1 MHNTGIGR
9 QDTRSCMARFS
20 NVSSEKWLIH
30 DFVQQTNHRFR
41 RSSPVDDAK
50 GERSGMLTAKQEKS
64 QLRRNKEI
72 LEEQLARVG

>member
-41 RSSPVDDAK
+41 RSSPIDDSQCQL
-50 GERSGMLTAKQEKS
+50 SGMFTTKQEKP
-64 QLRRNKEI
+64 QMRRNKQF
-72 LEEQLARVG
+72 LE